1 MKNLCWAALIRVTAG
16 NVEGL
21 DVVPLHQQE
30 QPRGETPKLTS
41 CLVAGRVIGAATV
54 IQHENFTVT
63 SVQPVHQDS
72 LLHTSSFASSMAL
85 TLSRRTSLT
94 ADPPPSDPCV
104 CPPAASASNVES
116 EDAGAVAAGE
126 DLRLLALMLRSRLRL
141 QLRLRLADR
150 VR

>member
-1 MKNLCWAALIRVTAG
+1 M
-16 NVEGL
+16 
-21 DVVPLHQQE
+21 
-30 QPRGETPKLTS
+30 
-41 CLVAGRVIGAATV
+41 
-54 IQHENFTVT
+54 IQHENFIVT

-72 LLHTSSFASSMAL
+72 VLHTSSFASSMAL

-104 CPPAASASNVES
+104 CPPVASASNVES
-116 EDAGAVAAGE
+116 EDAGAVAASGE
-126 DLRLLALMLRSRLRL
+126 DFRLLALMLRSRLRL